1 MLVIPSRQE
10 SFGQVASEAQACG
23 TPVVAFDT
31 SGLRDV
37 VEHKKT
43 GYLAKKFDV
52 SDFAEGIK
60 WVCMPENQQFL
71 SENSRSRAQTFFSNE
86 NVAGQY
92 KKLYSKIL
100 ESKL

>member
-1 MLVIPSRQE
+1 
-10 SFGQVASEAQACG
+10 
-23 TPVVAFDT
+23 
-31 SGLRDV
+31 
-37 VEHKKT
+37 
-43 GYLAKKFDV
+43 
-52 SDFAEGIK
+52 
-60 WVCMPENQQFL
+60 MPENQQFL